1 VTEQG
6 IVTAIDGK
14 IVSVVLRMME
24 GCASCVNSSCKT
36 NRTGVKAYNRDN
48 LALAEGDTIEIKI
61 EGKAQLSGAL
71 WVLGLPMLLFIA
83 GYFIGRRFYPDS
95 GEGPA
100 VLFSVAAL
108 ALGTVAGILVQKGK
122 KLDSLPRVVKRVD
135 FSEFEP
141 GPGDDSGSDASP
153 CGYAEG

>member
-1 VTEQG
+1 MTEHG

-14 IVSVVLRMME
+14 IVTVVLRMME
-24 GCASCVNSSCKT
+24 GCASCVNSACKT
-36 NRTGVKAYNRDN
+36 NRTGVKAYNRDS
-48 LALAEGDTIEIKI
+48 LGIAEGDTVEIKI

-71 WVLGLPMLLFIA
+71 WVLGLPLAVFIA
-83 GYFIGRRFYPDS
+83 GYLLGRFLYPAS

-100 VLFSVAAL
+100 VLFSVAGL
-108 ALGTVAGILVQKGK
+108 ALGGVVGIFVQKGK

-141 GPGDDSGSDASP
+141 GSGEDAEIEART